1 MEVEVRL
8 LKQPELRKP
17 CIVSGL
23 PGIAYVGKLSVDHL
37 VQTLHAELFG
47 EVYSKFFPPYVL
59 IGKDGIVE
67 LLRNELYFWKNKE
80 SERDL
85 IFFTGNA
92 QAVTPEGQYL
102 MADKVLDTAMR
113 LGAERIYSVAAFVTD
128 RVIDTPRVYG
138 AATEEAL
145 IDEFKRQGVL
155 VMEEGPI
162 GGVNGLIFGLAK
174 VKKLQGV
181 CLLGETYGYT
191 TVSGQYLVDANAGR
205 AVLEVLSKMLNVKV
219 DLSPLD
225 RQVEQM
231 KEAIKRMAEIEE
243 YAIKKTEEA
252 AAKGYKNYIT

>member
-1 MEVEVRL
+1 MEVEVHL

-17 CIVSGL
+17 YVVSGL
-23 PGIAYVGKLSVDHL
+23 PGIAYVGKLSVDHI
-37 VQTLHAELFG
+37 VQELKAELFG
-47 EVYSKFFPPYVL
+47 EVYSKYFPPYVL
-59 IGKDGIVE
+59 IGKNGIVE
-67 LLRNELYFWKNKE
+67 LLRNELYYWKNKD

-85 IFFTGNA
+85 VFFTGNA

-102 MADKVLDTAMR
+102 VADKILDTAMK
-113 LGAERIYSVAAFVTD
+113 LGAERIYSIAAFVTD

-138 AATEEAL
+138 AATEESL
-145 IDEFKRQGVL
+145 IDEVNQQGVL

-174 VKKLQGV
+174 VKKLQGI
-181 CLLGETYGYT
+181 CLLGETHGYT
-191 TVSGQYLVDANAGR
+191 TVAGQYLVDANAVR
-205 AVLEVLSKMLNVKV
+205 AVLEVLTKMLNIEV

-231 KEAIKRMAEIEE
+231 KGAIKRMAEIEE